1 MDYCLMQTS
10 LAYCKCTWFTQIT
23 VTVLPYLLK
32 VLGYVKLAV
41 NEGGEI
47 VYGEGKEPPLELP
60 SPHTEV
66 KRFSYLKL

>member
-1 MDYCLMQTS
+1 MYLVYS
-10 LAYCKCTWFTQIT
+10 T
-23 VTVLPYLLK
+23 VTVVHYLLK

-60 SPHTEV
+60 NPHKEV
-66 KRFSYLKL
+66 QRFSYEPV

>member
-1 MDYCLMQTS
+1 
-10 LAYCKCTWFTQIT
+10 
-23 VTVLPYLLK
+23 

-47 VYGEGKEPPLELP
+47 ACGEGKEPPVELP

-66 KRFSYLKL
+66 GRFSYIHRQACGLHSFVFSVETFCSVNFSDQ